1 MQIFGCLSYTPITML
16 SIFQAVSTAFRTISA
31 AVVFVK
37 SHMETWLKK
46 GLFIYSPDPLNHDDM
61 RKTI

>member
-1 MQIFGCLSYTPITML
+1 MPVIHAQNNTEH
-16 SIFQAVSTAFRTISA
+16 FQAVSTAFRTISA

-37 SHMETWLKK
+37 SHMEIWLKK
-46 GLFIYSPDPLNHDDM
+46 GLFIYSPDSLNHDDM

>member
-1 MQIFGCLSYTPITML
+1 MPVIHAHNNAEH
-16 SIFQAVSTAFRTISA
+16 FQAVSTAFRTISA

>member
-1 MQIFGCLSYTPITML
+1 MPVIHAHNNAEH
-16 SIFQAVSTAFRTISA
+16 FQAVSTAFRTISA

-46 GLFIYSPDPLNHDDM
+46 GLFIYSPDSLNHDDM

>member
-1 MQIFGCLSYTPITML
+1 MPVIHAHNNTEH
-16 SIFQAVSTAFRTISA
+16 FQAVSTAFRTISA

-46 GLFIYSPDPLNHDDM
+46 GLFIYSSDPINPDDM

>member
-1 MQIFGCLSYTPITML
+1 MPVIHAHNNAEHFSGC
-16 SIFQAVSTAFRTISA
+16 FAAVRTISA
-31 AVVFVK
+31 AVIFVK